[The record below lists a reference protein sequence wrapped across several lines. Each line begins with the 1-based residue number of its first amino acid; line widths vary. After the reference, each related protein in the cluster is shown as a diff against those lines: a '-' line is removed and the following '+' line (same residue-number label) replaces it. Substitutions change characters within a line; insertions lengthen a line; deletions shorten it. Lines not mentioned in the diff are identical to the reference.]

1 MKGDCLVI
9 MVALTCTFSGSSA
22 KSQHMLV
29 HTAMAASSWRQQQQH
44 DRSRVFAW
52 LMNLGGLSFVAYD
65 YSASDFTFQKHV
77 HGFVRLKT
85 PFWRDIATLPF
96 CCSSS
101 AAQQHHG
108 GSFRLYLL
116 RFGSRPVAECQL
128 LRKVARRI
136 VSTDKEHPCLML
148 PLRSRSCLDLPMH
161 VKLQSSMPRRTQRSR
176 KRHFERAVEKTKGLN
191 Q

>member
-29 HTAMAASSWRQQQQH
+29 HTAMAACSWRQQQQH

-101 AAQQHHG
+101 EGREAHCEHRQRASLSNAAVAITELPGLANACQAPIQH
-108 GSFRLYLL
+108 
-116 RFGSRPVAECQL
+116 AEAHSAKSKATL
-128 LRKVARRI
+128 
-136 VSTDKEHPCLML
+136 
-148 PLRSRSCLDLPMH
+148 
-161 VKLQSSMPRRTQRSR
+161 
-176 KRHFERAVEKTKGLN
+176 
-191 Q
+191 